1 MTKIDIL
8 YNKNIISKELS
19 EHYTALATN
28 IQFLGKDI
36 KKIVVSSV
44 QENEGKSTV
53 SINLAKSL
61 ADLGLKVL
69 IIDGD
74 TRNSVMLAR
83 FKARGKVEGLT
94 SYLSGSVGIENVLYE
109 TDVNNLTILPSGQ
122 IPPNPTSLL
131 QSRNFEIMLSAFE
144 KYYDYII
151 IDAPPVGAVID
162 AAIIAK
168 QCDGSIL
175 VVQSDAIKRKFVKKA
190 KDQLEQSG
198 SKFLGVILNKVDME
212 VSSYGGYGIYGNY
225 GNYGKK

>member
-8 YNKNIISKELS
+8 YNKNIITKELS
-19 EHYTALATN
+19 EHYNALATN

-61 ADLGLKVL
+61 ADLGFKVL

-74 TRNSVMLAR
+74 TRNSVLLAR

-109 TDVNNLTILPSGQ
+109 TDVNNLTILPAGQ

-151 IDAPPVGAVID
+151 IDAPPIGAVID

-168 QCDGSIL
+168 NCDGSIL
-175 VVQSDAIKRKFVKKA
+175 VVQSEAIKRKFVKKA
-190 KDQLEQSG
+190 KEQLEQSG
-198 SKFLGVILNKVDME
+198 SKFLGVVLNKVDIKT
-212 VSSYGGYGIYGNY
+212 SSYDGYGVYGNY
-225 GNYGKK
+225 EKK